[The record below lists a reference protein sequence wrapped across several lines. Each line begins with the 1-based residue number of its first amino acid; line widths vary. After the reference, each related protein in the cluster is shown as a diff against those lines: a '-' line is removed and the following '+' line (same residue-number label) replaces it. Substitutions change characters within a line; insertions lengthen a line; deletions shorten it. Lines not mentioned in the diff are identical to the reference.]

1 MVDFHMDINAGYVE
15 LLELTEAVAQLR
27 TANYEFNAVYMG
39 RSVEKLV
46 RASTENNKSIR
57 SKVDTDFRS
66 LSGSINALSS

>member
-27 TANYEFNAVYMG
+27 TANYEFNAVYMW

>member
-1 MVDFHMDINAGYVE
+1 MDINAGYVE